1 MAHANPSGLH
11 AKTTQGKKK
20 ERALEG
26 TVIII
31 ENWDIRVSGTIVKPS
46 DIRVEEIALRVWG
59 RHV

>member
-11 AKTTQGKKK
+11 AKNDAGKK
-20 ERALEG
+20 ERALES
-26 TVIII
+26 TVIVI

-59 RHV
+59 RRV

>member
-11 AKTTQGKKK
+11 AKTTQGKK
-20 ERALEG
+20 ENALEG

-46 DIRVEEIALRVWG
+46 DIRVEEIALSVWG
-59 RHV
+59 RCV

>member
-1 MAHANPSGLH
+1 MP
-11 AKTTQGKKK
+11 
-20 ERALEG
+20 EG

-59 RHV
+59 RACVRITICRSKAK